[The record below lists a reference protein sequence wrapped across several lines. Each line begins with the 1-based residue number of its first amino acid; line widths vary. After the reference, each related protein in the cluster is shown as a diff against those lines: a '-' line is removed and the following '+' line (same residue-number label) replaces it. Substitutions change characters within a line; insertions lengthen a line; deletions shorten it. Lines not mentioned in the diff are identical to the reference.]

1 MKGTQVKP
9 AGPTWLEKLPPL
21 RLSACLLVLSVVML
35 LAFLPVGAF
44 AYSRHELAGAQA
56 AAVAC
61 LICWFGSSL
70 ALVATSLFA
79 RAGQTA
85 ALYAFLFSMT
95 FNFGLPF
102 VAGLTL
108 DKTVMTLSTAGVF
121 GLVVVFFEISL
132 LAHTLLQLCLLKT
145 LR

>member
-1 MKGTQVKP
+1 MKP
-9 AGPTWLEKLPPL
+9 AGPTWLDKLPPL
-21 RLSACLLVLSVVML
+21 GLSACLLALGVVML
-35 LAFLPVGAF
+35 LAFLPVAAF
-44 AYSRHELAGAQA
+44 AYSRHEMVGVRATT
-56 AAVAC
+56 VAC

-70 ALVATSLFA
+70 ALVATRLFA
-79 RAGQTA
+79 RAGQAA
-85 ALYAFLFSMT
+85 ALYAFLFSMI

-108 DKTVMTLSTAGVF
+108 SKTAETLSAAGVF

-132 LAHTLLQLCLLKT
+132 VTHTLLQLCLLKT